1 MNKLTKLILGVLFV
15 LFIGDYHLSAQCVNK
30 SLDLT
35 QNGALKLAEQAK
47 VEAKKMGKNVSVAV
61 VNSSGATILLLKGDN
76 VGVHNT
82 EASRRKAYTSVSTK
96 SASWD
101 LMKKVLSD
109 SSSGNLESMPE
120 LLLLGGGVPIWK
132 DGILIGA
139 IGVSGAGGGENDHK
153 IAKEAVEYLGFTI
166 QP

>member
-1 MNKLTKLILGVLFV
+1 M
-15 LFIGDYHLSAQCVNK
+15 Q
-30 SLDLT
+30 
-35 QNGALKLAEQAK
+35 LAEQAK
-47 VEAKKMGKNVSVAV
+47 KEAEKLGKNVSVAV
-61 VNSSGATILLLKGDN
+61 VNSSGAIILLLKGDN

-96 SASWD
+96 TASWD
-101 LMKKVLSD
+101 FMNKVASD
-109 SSSGNLESMPE
+109 PSAKNLQSMPE

-139 IGVSGAGGGENDHK
+139 IGVSGAGGGENDHRVARK
-153 IAKEAVEYLGFTI
+153 AVENSGFSA

>member
-1 MNKLTKLILGVLFV
+1 M
-15 LFIGDYHLSAQCVNK
+15 
-30 SLDLT
+30 
-35 QNGALKLAEQAK
+35 AEQAK